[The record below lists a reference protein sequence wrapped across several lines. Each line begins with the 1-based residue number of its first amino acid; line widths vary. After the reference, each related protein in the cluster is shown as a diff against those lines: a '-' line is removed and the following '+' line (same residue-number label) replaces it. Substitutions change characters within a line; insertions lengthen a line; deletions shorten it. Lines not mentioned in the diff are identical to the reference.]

1 MQQLVINTY
10 GTYLKK
16 KDDCFQLKNED
27 NVIDVSPK
35 KIKSIIISTGCFI
48 TSDAL
53 KLAIENN
60 IDVVL
65 LDEFGHPFGRVWHCK
80 PASTNLIRRRQL
92 EVSSSNDGFQIAK
105 EWVIAKLEH
114 QINFLDKLANKRS
127 KDKQEII
134 KELKENIDELKIKIT
149 KLEGFSEEIHEKLMG
164 YEGNAGKNYF
174 SALAYLIPERF
185 KFDGRSMRPAKD
197 EFNCMLNYSYGV
209 LYSQVERA
217 IILAGLDPYIGF
229 IHTDDYNKKSMVF
242 DLIEQYRFYA
252 DEIVFH
258 LFSQKKVNNEYFDK
272 VKNGLNLNKEGKK
285 VLIAAL
291 NEHLD
296 STITYRGRNIK
307 RRDSIQFDCHQ
318 IANKLIGEENK

>member
-35 KIKSIIISTGCFI
+35 KIKSIVISTGCFLS
-48 TSDAL
+48 SDAL
-53 KLAIENN
+53 KLAVENN
-60 IDVVL
+60 IDVIF
-65 LDEFGHPFGRVWHCK
+65 LDEFGNPFGRVWHCK
-80 PASTNLIRRRQL
+80 PSSTNLIRRKQL
-92 EVSSSNDGFQIAK
+92 EISSSEEGFQMAK
-105 EWVIAKLEH
+105 EWITEKLNH
-114 QINFLDKLANKRS
+114 QLKFLDKLASKRS
-127 KDKQEII
+127 TEKQGKI
-134 KELKENIDELKIKIT
+134 KEFQEKIEDLRVKIKNSQ
-149 KLEGFSEEIHEKLMG
+149 GFQEEIREQLMG

-174 SALAYLIPERF
+174 SALGYLIPDRF
-185 KFDGRSMRPAKD
+185 KFSGRSMRPAQD
-197 EFNCMLNYSYGV
+197 EFNCMLNYAYGV
-209 LYSQVERA
+209 LYSLVERA

-258 LFSQKKVNNEYFDK
+258 LFSQKKVNDEYFEK
-272 VKNGLNLNKEGKK
+272 IKNGFSLNKEGKK

-296 STITYRGRNIK
+296 STINYRGRNIK
-307 RRDSIQFDCHQ
+307 RRDSIQFDCHN
-318 IANKLIGEENK
+318 IANLLIGEEK

>member
-16 KDDCFQLKNED
+16 KDDCFQLKNDD

-35 KIKSIIISTGCFI
+35 KIKSIVISTGCFLS
-48 TSDAL
+48 SDAL

-60 IDVVL
+60 IDVIF

-80 PASTNLIRRRQL
+80 PASTNLIRRKQL
-92 EVSSSNDGFQIAK
+92 EISSSEEGFLMAK
-105 EWVIAKLEH
+105 EWITEKLTH
-114 QINFLDKLANKRS
+114 QLKFLDKLAIKRS
-127 KDKQEII
+127 TEKQEKI
-134 KELKENIDELKIKIT
+134 KEFQENIGELRVKIKD
-149 KLEGFSEEIHEKLMG
+149 LQGFSEEIREQLMG

-174 SALAYLIPERF
+174 SALGYLIPERF
-185 KFDGRSMRPAKD
+185 KFSGRSMRPAKD
-197 EFNCMLNYSYGV
+197 EFNCMLNYAYGV

-229 IHTDDYNKKSMVF
+229 IHTDDYNKRSMVF
-242 DLIEQYRFYA
+242 DFIEQYRFYA

-258 LFSQKKVNNEYFDK
+258 LFSQKKVNDEYFDK
-272 VKNGLNLNKEGKK
+272 IKNGYSLNKEGKK

-296 STITYRGRNIK
+296 STINYRGRNIK
-307 RRDSIQFDCHQ
+307 RRDSIQFDCHNV
-318 IANKLIGEENK
+318 ANRLIGEDK